1 MKQLLILSILI
12 VLCSMRSNAQQIP
25 TSQKKDITDSLIMDL
40 KRDILFSD
48 SLTRSLIQKMDWSS
62 NSPRY
67 KIYSTENIYTLLRL
81 DTRTGQVSQVQ
92 YRTNDTDGFSININ
106 YGIIYDSK
114 SHNGR
119 FELYPTKNMYTFIMI
134 DTYSGDLYQVQW
146 STKKDKRF
154 VERIY

>member
-106 YGIIYDSK
+106 YGIIDDSK